1 MWEIDRICS
10 FYYNS
15 IWGLMDT
22 SSAIWYNLTLT
33 KAIDKWR
40 VLSIPQSFWFEIID
54 WWKGIIQDICINGAR
69 WVVVGGHSLVEIWFL
84 RKGFSY
90 KGGNAGRVCE
100 HFVFSLQH
108 TSYDHKQQNLKKL
121 TLFTFMISKVKIDLL
136 NEFSIPP
143 LKWNTRFYF
152 HIFKSC

>member
-1 MWEIDRICS
+1 MEIR
-10 FYYNS
+10 
-15 IWGLMDT
+15 
-22 SSAIWYNLTLT
+22 
-33 KAIDKWR
+33 
-40 VLSIPQSFWFEIID
+40 
-54 WWKGIIQDICINGAR
+54 
-69 WVVVGGHSLVEIWFL
+69 FL

-100 HFVFSLQH
+100 LVFSLQH

-143 LKWNTRFYF
+143 LK
-152 HIFKSC
+152 